1 MFKLKDEGL
10 RIRVS
15 IVYRS
20 SDSLILPL
28 LCGLC
33 VLGGKLSR
41 VAVASR
47 TRYNRPEQGR
57 GELLARFASVQSHST
72 KDVSNFSHARI
83 AVTPFGDH
91 RALAWPHDGR
101 VGPAGSTNAGD
112 VALGN
117 ISSTDRGGRG
127 IVGGVRGM
135 HCGHVLHWDEPM
147 VQGSR

>member
-1 MFKLKDEGL
+1 MF
-10 RIRVS
+10 
-15 IVYRS
+15 YRL
-20 SDSLILPL
+20 SDPLSTLPL
-28 LCGLC
+28 LYGLC
-33 VLGGKLSR
+33 VLGGKLS
-41 VAVASR
+41 A
-47 TRYNRPEQGR
+47 GR
-57 GELLARFASVQSHST
+57 GRKSRPLQSTGAGQGGVVGEVRKSVQSHST
-72 KDVSNFSHARI
+72 KDVSNFSHARV

-101 VGPAGSTNAGD
+101 AGPAGSTNAGD

-117 ISSTDRGGRG
+117 ISSTDRCGRG